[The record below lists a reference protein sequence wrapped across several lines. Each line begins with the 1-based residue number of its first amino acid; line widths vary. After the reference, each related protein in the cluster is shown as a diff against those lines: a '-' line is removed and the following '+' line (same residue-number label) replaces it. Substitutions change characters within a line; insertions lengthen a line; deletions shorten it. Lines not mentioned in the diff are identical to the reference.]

1 MSNKEPTKII
11 PNPNKA
17 GRPRG
22 SKNKRTVIREALA
35 ETFDNGEQG
44 FWLAVA
50 QQAKEGDLQAA
61 QMLADRLYP
70 KLKPQSPTIALSEP
84 LEGSP
89 ANMARQL
96 VQMAGNG
103 ELPSSQARELLQALG
118 DLVRV
123 IEITEIE
130 QRLEKLEAIQD
141 ERKS

>member
-1 MSNKEPTKII
+1 MSNKQAKQII
-11 PNPNKA
+11 PNPNTA

-50 QQAKEGDLQAA
+50 QQAKGGDLQAA